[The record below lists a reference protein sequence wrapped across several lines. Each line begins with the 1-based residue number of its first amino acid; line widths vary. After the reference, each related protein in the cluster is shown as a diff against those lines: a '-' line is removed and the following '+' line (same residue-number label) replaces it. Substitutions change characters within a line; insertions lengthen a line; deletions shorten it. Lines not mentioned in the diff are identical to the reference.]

1 MKIANNLIAAVC
13 LLIPAVATQ
22 AADASRTARI
32 EDTSGVKTEVS
43 DLKSSFE
50 TYSRQAPDERADDC
64 VHITVPYCEVAIP
77 TSCLLSITSSGGLTT
92 VTYQWRGQQRTISGA
107 LDANFAGQSDFG
119 TFELSS
125 AKLRQLIFNGP
136 SAAADLRPP
145 GPQGQFVTASV
156 VLKNGTALV
165 MTGLQR
171 QASYY
176 SSEGYIVGGAT
187 RHNHYADFRFL
198 RGESLTTVAFAAIRK
213 LEFSGEDAVSVTLKN
228 GHVATGKLSDKD
240 DARLDGWTGETDQGL
255 AFVAPASVR
264 AVEFGDITSKGTP

>member
-43 DLKSSFE
+43 DLK
-50 TYSRQAPDERADDC
+50 
-64 VHITVPYCEVAIP
+64 VHLKPILVRLPMNAR
-77 TSCLLSITSSGGLTT
+77 TT
-92 VTYQWRGQQRTISGA
+92 VSTLPSPTARSRFHVLPALHHFLGRPDDSDLSVAGQQRTISGA

-156 VLKNGTALV
+156 VLKNGTA
-165 MTGLQR
+165 
-171 QASYY
+171 
-176 SSEGYIVGGAT
+176 SS
-187 RHNHYADFRFL
+187 
-198 RGESLTTVAFAAIRK
+198 
-213 LEFSGEDAVSVTLKN
+213 
-228 GHVATGKLSDKD
+228 
-240 DARLDGWTGETDQGL
+240 
-255 AFVAPASVR
+255 
-264 AVEFGDITSKGTP
+264 